1 VSRRDALVLG
11 ALAVVV
17 GVLGFRLGAGDPA
30 GALAAA
36 VGGCPAAL
44 LVALAEVRRRTA
56 PGPPELRAVRPLGDT
71 APAELLRLGA
81 ALHEAALHEA
91 ALHEAGLRPAH
102 EQGKGR
108 HRSRSDGGGP
118 ARALVAA
125 APGPLPGVSDLDGAV
140 GRGLRGV
147 VSGLRETGGE
157 PVVVAHAVL
166 AGPPAWLAD
175 HGVDVPPE
183 LADDALLVAWDGTA
197 RGALALGADPPRPT
211 PAVRAALLVG
221 AVSAAAGALVAGLLA
236 VPAVVPVAALVA
248 VAALLALPRPRPGA
262 ATAG

>member
-1 VSRRDALVLG
+1 
-11 ALAVVV
+11 
-17 GVLGFRLGAGDPA
+17 
-30 GALAAA
+30 
-36 VGGCPAAL
+36 
-44 LVALAEVRRRTA
+44 
-56 PGPPELRAVRPLGDT
+56 
-71 APAELLRLGA
+71 
-81 ALHEAALHEA
+81 
-91 ALHEAGLRPAH
+91 
-102 EQGKGR
+102 
-108 HRSRSDGGGP
+108 
-118 ARALVAA
+118 
-125 APGPLPGVSDLDGAV
+125 VSDLDGAV
-140 GRGLRGV
+140 GSGLRGV
-147 VSGLRETGGE
+147 VSGLRETPGGD

-221 AVSAAAGALVAGLLA
+221 AVSTAAGALGAGLLA
-236 VPAVVPVAALVA
+236 VPAAVPVAALVA